1 MIEKESDNQNN
12 PFLCCSSCLKIAKLF
27 EKIETK

>member
-12 PFLCCSSCLKIAKLF
+12 PFFMLFKLF
-27 EKIETK
+27 ENSQVD